1 MDASKTKKIGMGK
14 RQKWGFGAVV
24 VFNLLCVLFMCDYL
38 YDSYTDVC
46 FNINI

>member
-1 MDASKTKKIGMGK
+1 M
-14 RQKWGFGAVV
+14 V